1 MKFVTASLMCA
12 AIMAFSSQVHADDS
26 TSSTQQQNTMKECM
40 ARQKAK
46 DSSMSEADMQAMC
59 KKQVDMK
66 KSGNDLTSAPPAPTP
81 AK

>member
-1 MKFVTASLMCA
+1 MKFVTAGLMFA
-12 AIMAFSSQVHADDS
+12 ALMAFSSQVLADDS
-26 TSSTQQQNTMKECM
+26 TTPTQKQNTMKECM

-46 DSSMSEADMQAMC
+46 DSGVSEADMQAMC